1 MSETLILVTTDPR
14 GITTV
19 TLNRPD
25 AHNAFDDGLIASLT
39 ETLQTLEAD
48 AGTRLI
54 ILTGAG
60 PTFSAGGDLKWMQ
73 RMADYSHDENVTDAA
88 ALGRLMHTLN
98 ALAKPTIARVQ
109 GPAFAGGV
117 GLVACCDIAVASD
130 QAVFSVSETRLGLV
144 PSVISPY
151 VVRAIGSRAARRY
164 FLTAER
170 FSALEAK
177 RLGLVHEVTS
187 VGQLDVVVER
197 LVTALLEGGP
207 GAQARA
213 KRLIEEVTDRPIED
227 ALIALTVSVIAEARA
242 SSEARE
248 GLAAYFERRK
258 PSWRR

>member
-1 MSETLILVTTDPR
+1 MSEPPILVTTDPR
-14 GITTV
+14 GVTTM

-25 AHNAFDDGLIASLT
+25 AHNAFDENLIASLT
-39 ETLQTLEAD
+39 ETLHNLEAD
-48 AGTRLI
+48 ARTRLVV
-54 ILTGAG
+54 LTGAG

-73 RMADYSHDENVTDAA
+73 RSADYGHEENVTDAA

-98 ALAKPTIARVQ
+98 TLGKPTIARVQ

-151 VVRAIGSRAARRY
+151 LVRAIGPRAARRY

-170 FSALEAK
+170 FSAIEAK
-177 RLGLVHEVTS
+177 RIGLVHEVTS
-187 VGQLDVVVER
+187 VGELDTAVER
-197 LVTALLEGGP
+197 LVVALLEGGP

-213 KRLIEEVTDRPIED
+213 KRLIEEIADRPIED

>member
-1 MSETLILVTTDPR
+1 
-14 GITTV
+14 
-19 TLNRPD
+19 
-25 AHNAFDDGLIASLT
+25 
-39 ETLQTLEAD
+39 
-48 AGTRLI
+48 
-54 ILTGAG
+54 
-60 PTFSAGGDLKWMQ
+60 
-73 RMADYSHDENVTDAA
+73 MADYGHDENVTDAA

-98 ALAKPTIARVQ
+98 VLAKPTIARVQ

-227 ALIALTVSVIAEARA
+227 TLIALTVSVIAEARA

>member
-1 MSETLILVTTDPR
+1 MPK
-14 GITTV
+14 
-19 TLNRPD
+19 
-25 AHNAFDDGLIASLT
+25 
-39 ETLQTLEAD
+39 
-48 AGTRLI
+48 TRVV

-60 PTFSAGGDLKWMQ
+60 PSFSAGGDLKWMQ
-73 RMADYSHDENVTDAA
+73 RMADYSHADNVADAA
-88 ALGRLMHTLN
+88 GLGRLMRTLN
-98 ALAKPTIARVQ
+98 SLAKPTIARVQ

-117 GLVACCDIAVASD
+117 GLVACCDIAVASE

-151 VVRAIGSRAARRY
+151 VVRAIGPREARRY

-170 FSALEAK
+170 FSAIEAK

-187 VGQLDVVVER
+187 MGLLDTAVER
-197 LVTALLEGGP
+197 MVAALLEGGP

-213 KRLIEEVTDRPIED
+213 KRLIEEISDRPIED
-227 ALIALTVSVIAEARA
+227 SLIALTVQVIAEARA
-242 SSEARE
+242 STEARE